1 MKPPLNPYSVLVVA
15 ILLPGMGQVLNRQPV
30 RGLIFVCFAVL
41 LGAFTVKTAAADISF
56 VGKISGGLFVWAM
69 ATLDAY
75 KTARIRREVW
85 AHQVRASAASASA
98 SLAPGKN
105 PPKSAE

>member
-1 MKPPLNPYSVLVVA
+1 MRPPLNPYTVLVVA
-15 ILLPGMGQVLNRQPV
+15 FLLPGMGQVLNRQPV

-41 LGAFTVKTAAADISF
+41 LGAFTLKTAEPDVSF
-56 VGKISGGLFVWAM
+56 VGKISGGLFVWAV

-85 AHQVRASAASASA
+85 KHRVRAPAASAPSSPA
-98 SLAPGKN
+98 
-105 PPKSAE
+105 PPKTTQES